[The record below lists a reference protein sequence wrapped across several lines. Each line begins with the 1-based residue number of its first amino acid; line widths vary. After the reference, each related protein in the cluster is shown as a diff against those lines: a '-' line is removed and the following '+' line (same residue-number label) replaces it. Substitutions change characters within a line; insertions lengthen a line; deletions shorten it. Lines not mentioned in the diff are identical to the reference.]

1 VKNEKKILIPGLGV
15 GKSMGLCDACNMAFG
30 ELFVNPSLLL
40 WVDRI
45 CIPKWCIDYHPDSGE
60 RESKGDF
67 AVRMLIDTLGENKLL
82 ECIDD
87 ETFKSYGKTISGIG
101 DFVAA
106 EMRELSVAENV
117 RFSEK
122 DRFLKLG
129 GEDFCAPYLTS
140 NYASALFAHKIGA
153 RCLFDHKFRSYIN
166 LRNRNF
172 SAVISGQEIV
182 QVRNEIFTAALPND
196 FKMPNYI
203 FTDPKIC
210 SKCTKEGR
218 CGQELATK
226 LRECFDTVLDVR
238 NYDEFH
244 LLRGVVDEVL
254 VRGDKCGWNFTSK
267 EILSELQAKAKEI
280 QKKEKSRFPKVER
293 WANFVMA
300 FSLPVSFAALQMGE
314 PITATLAGGAVAA
327 AKTADWILKFS
338 KSRNRWVDFFNKN
351 KMSVKSSC

>member
-1 VKNEKKILIPGLGV
+1 MKKDKKILIPGLGV
-15 GKSMGLCDACNMAFG
+15 GKSMGLCDTCNMAFG
-30 ELFVNPSLLL
+30 ELFANPSLLL
-40 WVDRI
+40 WADRI
-45 CIPKWCIDYHPDSGE
+45 CIPKWCVDYRPDE
-60 RESKGDF
+60 EARESKGNF
-67 AVRMLIDTLGENKLL
+67 AVRMLIDMLGENELL
-82 ECIDD
+82 ECIED
-87 ETFKSYGKTISGIG
+87 EAFESYGKTISGIG

-122 DRFLKLG
+122 DIFLKLG
-129 GEDFCAPYLTS
+129 GEDFCGPYLTS

-172 SAVISGQEIV
+172 VAGISEADNV

-196 FKMPNYI
+196 FKMPAYL
-203 FTDPKIC
+203 FTDPEIC
-210 SKCTKEGR
+210 AKCTKEKQCSR
-218 CGQELATK
+218 ELATK
-226 LRECFDTVLDVR
+226 LRECFDVVLDVR

-244 LLRGVVDEVL
+244 LLRGIIDEVL
-254 VRGDKCGWNFTSK
+254 ARGNKCGWEFTSK
-267 EILSELQAKAKEI
+267 EILLELQAKAKEI
-280 QKKEKSRFPKVER
+280 QKREKSRFPKVER

-314 PITATLAGGAVAA
+314 PITASLAGGAVMA

-351 KMSVKSSC
+351 KMIVQSSC